1 MEQKYASQEQIR
13 RFREELAERL
23 QPAFVVEESSRRLVY
38 VNDVIRRRLGDVTGQ
53 TCYKVF
59 WNKDEPCAFCPERQ
73 KPGQSY
79 QWECFDKQDKRAYK
93 ICTTWETVDQQLY
106 RLSMAADASDIME
119 LNRSVV
125 DYLWLM
131 QQLSELQIRILDDQ
145 SHILETVV
153 KFLCQHFRAQQV
165 GALRRGTQHTQ
176 CLLYKLGG
184 EILPVSETLPPA
196 DQEETLTVLNE
207 TCTFYFYGIKNA
219 AEWQESRTIILNVV
233 KLYLENELLMRRI
246 AWENEHDR
254 ATLLRNR
261 AAFRRDCLTKYGAL
275 PELSIIFLDID
286 HLKEV
291 NDTHGHDMGD
301 RLICKAANVLL
312 EIEDDSVCAYRMG
325 GDEFVVACAFG
336 REQAEELLG
345 DHSEKTGRE
354 QPAYAHALHQHFQ
367 GPCLCKR
374 GV

>member
-1 MEQKYASQEQIR
+1 M
-13 RFREELAERL
+13 
-23 QPAFVVEESSRRLVY
+23 
-38 VNDVIRRRLGDVTGQ
+38 
-53 TCYKVF
+53 
-59 WNKDEPCAFCPERQ
+59 
-73 KPGQSY
+73 Y
-79 QWECFDKQDKRAYK
+79 Q
-93 ICTTWETVDQQLY
+93 
-106 RLSMAADASDIME
+106 
-119 LNRSVV
+119 
-125 DYLWLM
+125 
-131 QQLSELQIRILDDQ
+131 
-145 SHILETVV
+145 
-153 KFLCQHFRAQQV
+153 
-165 GALRRGTQHTQ
+165 
-176 CLLYKLGG
+176 LGG
-184 EILPVSETLPPA
+184 EVLPVGETLPPA

-345 DHSEKTGRE
+345 TIQKKLDESNRRTPMPFISISKGLACASGAFDVEKLVRE
-354 QPAYAHALHQHFQ
+354 ADEEMYADKLSRKAQ
-367 GPCLCKR
+367 R
-374 GV
+374 GSAQM